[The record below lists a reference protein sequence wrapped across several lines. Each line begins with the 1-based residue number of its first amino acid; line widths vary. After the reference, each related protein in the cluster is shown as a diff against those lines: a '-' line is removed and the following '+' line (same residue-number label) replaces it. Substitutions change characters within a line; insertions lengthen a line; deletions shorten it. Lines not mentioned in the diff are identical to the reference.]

1 MNYQRSNI
9 ELYSLKLYFK
19 GEDLKT
25 ARSTPLPLPL
35 SLDFSNNYLFYNF
48 SPCRPPSPLIDPVR
62 EKYTNDDKLVEDL
75 KNALA
80 GPELADVMFIVG
92 KRNYILVCV
101 CVCVCVCAA
110 IRICSKYGI
119 ALTLSIIPV
128 RKLYHQMCVCI

>member
-1 MNYQRSNI
+1 M
-9 ELYSLKLYFK
+9 
-19 GEDLKT
+19 
-25 ARSTPLPLPL
+25 
-35 SLDFSNNYLFYNF
+35 
-48 SPCRPPSPLIDPVR
+48 IDPVR

>member
-9 ELYSLKLYFK
+9 ELCSLKLYFK

-25 ARSTPLPLPL
+25 ACSTPFPLHL

-48 SPCRPPSPLIDPVR
+48 FPCRPPSPLIDPVR

-92 KRNYILVCV
+92 KGNHVTLYTNVC
-101 CVCVCVCAA
+101 
-110 IRICSKYGI
+110 
-119 ALTLSIIPV
+119 
-128 RKLYHQMCVCI
+128 MCVRVQQFVFVPNME